1 MIIEIIWLLA
11 IAPVA
16 FIQNM
21 TFTLVSRSRN
31 SADPDYH
38 RKCAWLS
45 NGTWF
50 ICYVL
55 IMKNIWDPI
64 MQGNYFHVF
73 LALIIYTAATAEGS
87 VVMMK
92 RLLKTEKGA
101 RRVGARLD
109 KGGEKK

>member
-1 MIIEIIWLLA
+1 MDLAQILWLLA

-31 SADPDYH
+31 SADPNYH

-50 ICYVL
+50 VCYVL

-64 MQGNYFHVF
+64 MQGDFFHVMV
-73 LALIIYTAATAEGS
+73 ALGVYTIATAEGS
-87 VVMMK
+87 VFMMK
-92 RLLKTEKGA
+92 KLLKSEKGK
-101 RRVGARLD
+101 RRVGARLS
-109 KGGEKK
+109 

>member
-1 MIIEIIWLLA
+1 MTLESILWLLA

-16 FIQNM
+16 FVQNM

-64 MQGNYFHVF
+64 MAGQWLHVG
-73 LALIIYTAATAEGS
+73 LALAVYTRATAEGS
-87 VVMMK
+87 VFMMK
-92 RLLKTEKGA
+92 KLLKSEKGK
-101 RRVGARLD
+101 RRVGAKL
-109 KGGEKK
+109 

>member
-1 MIIEIIWLLA
+1 MELSQILWLLA

-16 FIQNM
+16 FVQNM

-31 SADPDYH
+31 SADPSYH

-50 ICYVL
+50 VCYVL

-64 MQGNYFHVF
+64 MNGDFLHVGF
-73 LALIIYTAATAEGS
+73 ALVIYTVATAEGS

-92 RLLKTEKGA
+92 RLLKTEKGK
-101 RRVGARLD
+101 RRVGARL
-109 KGGEKK
+109 EK